1 MPAAWRRVRRGIFLP
16 MSILIPLK
24 GKTRGV
30 ADMLRHG
37 AGLITPGPELALLA
51 PLHGNAEGPFHMR
64 QEDA

>member
-1 MPAAWRRVRRGIFLP
+1 MPAAWRRVRQENFLP

-37 AGLITPGPELALLA
+37 AGLITPGPELA
-51 PLHGNAEGPFHMR
+51 GPGPV
-64 QEDA
+64 A